1 MYNWDIKD
9 LPDEEKAKLKGEWLK
24 EIEEL
29 GGSKWVPTVIRMK
42 QVIKQLTTFVSVRS
56 FPRTP
61 LVDV

>member
-1 MYNWDIKD
+1 MYDQDIKD

-29 GGSKWVPTVIRMK
+29 GGSKRVPTVIRMK